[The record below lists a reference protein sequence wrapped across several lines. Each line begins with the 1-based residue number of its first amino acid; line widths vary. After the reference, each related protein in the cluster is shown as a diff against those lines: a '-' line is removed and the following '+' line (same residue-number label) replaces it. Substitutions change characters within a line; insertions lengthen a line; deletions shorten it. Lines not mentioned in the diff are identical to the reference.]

1 MAYFDT
7 KEGSLEEAIKA
18 AVKNEKINEATLKVS
33 AFTGKMP
40 KIAGVTIK
48 KTGSN
53 RMGGDDIVMSGPEDK
68 LIAYAKKHL
77 GGEGKTLGDI
87 EKSISETNK
96 NDKSDDGEGLDA
108 VQPKAVKKK
117 FADRKDKDIDND
129 GDTDDSDKYLHKK
142 RKAISKAVKNEED
155 ELDEDKVS
163 FGGALPKK
171 PEGYMVTGG
180 EGDNNQKIIGLVKT
194 QKQAEK
200 IRDDYNKKNNP
211 KKPSHRAR
219 VYASR
224 SAANDLKVGDDISWS
239 RYSRKENYKKLK
251 EAFEY
256 GTPEA
261 TENSLNMTPGQST
274 DDWNKQVGVMQERQ
288 SSMRETLAKMWGVD
302 EGHNPF
308 KKEEEKNPKKEGKTM
323 TGKPMTKV
331 AVNSEKDT

>member
-129 GDTDDSDKYLHKK
+129 GDTDDLIRFYT
-142 RKAISKAVKNEED
+142 RNVKQF
-155 ELDEDKVS
+155 L
-163 FGGALPKK
+163 
-171 PEGYMVTGG
+171 
-180 EGDNNQKIIGLVKT
+180 
-194 QKQAEK
+194 KQ
-200 IRDDYNKKNNP
+200 
-211 KKPSHRAR
+211 
-219 VYASR
+219 
-224 SAANDLKVGDDISWS
+224 
-239 RYSRKENYKKLK
+239 
-251 EAFEY
+251 
-256 GTPEA
+256 
-261 TENSLNMTPGQST
+261 
-274 DDWNKQVGVMQERQ
+274 
-288 SSMRETLAKMWGVD
+288 
-302 EGHNPF
+302 
-308 KKEEEKNPKKEGKTM
+308 
-323 TGKPMTKV
+323 
-331 AVNSEKDT
+331 